1 VVGTIMNK
9 VDVGVVDYSVLT
21 EGILSS
27 KISNNELEIKKL
39 LISKKLIWR
48 LEKETRANKL
58 VGELGLEEIKKLKEI
73 SKQKGFEID
82 FVNFLREGIFDEE
95 KLSFFVRELAWEEGA
110 VLITADEIQAKLGE
124 GQGLEVIVFSS
135 ISKGGKIKLEKYFD
149 NETMSVHLREDGKA
163 VAKKGRPGKWTL
175 EEIGKK
181 NLAREEVREIGKEIV
196 EQAKTRKD
204 SFIEIQR
211 EGSTVI
217 QLGDY
222 RVVITEPP
230 FSDGWEV
237 TAVRAVAKLDLDK
250 YDLKENLKERLL
262 GRAEGILI
270 AGSPGE
276 GKTTLA
282 RALAEKF
289 SSIGRI
295 VKTVESPRD
304 MLLSPRIT
312 QYSLTH
318 GDRGEIHDVL
328 LLSRPDNTVFDEMR
342 TKEDFELFADLR
354 LAGIGM
360 IGIVHATNPVDAI
373 QRFVGKIEMG
383 MIPQIV
389 DLVVFVK
396 GGEIEAVLSLKMLV
410 KVPTGMTEADLA
422 RPIIEITDFETD
434 KLLYEIYTYGEQTI
448 VIPVAGEKTTK
459 RLWDLAEKKIED
471 YFTKYSKQV
480 KVKVVSDNR
489 INVFLPS
496 AKISKV
502 IGKKGEEINKIEK
515 ELGMKINVEELVEQK
530 GKEIKFE
537 YKLDKKNLSLFVDL
551 IETEFLVVVQG
562 EELMKVKSSKKGTIK
577 VGKKSYAGKQMV
589 KALENRELRL
599 KLL

>member
-1 VVGTIMNK
+1 M
-9 VDVGVVDYSVLT
+9 
-21 EGILSS
+21 
-27 KISNNELEIKKL
+27 
-39 LISKKLIWR
+39 
-48 LEKETRANKL
+48 
-58 VGELGLEEIKKLKEI
+58 
-73 SKQKGFEID
+73 
-82 FVNFLREGIFDEE
+82 REGIFDEE